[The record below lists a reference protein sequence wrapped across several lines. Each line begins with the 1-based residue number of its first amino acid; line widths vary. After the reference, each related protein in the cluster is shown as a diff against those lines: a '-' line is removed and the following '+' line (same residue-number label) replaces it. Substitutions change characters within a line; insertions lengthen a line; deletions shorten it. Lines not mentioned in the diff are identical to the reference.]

1 MMGSLQT
8 KAFGTIDVDATDLID
23 FPDGLIGISD
33 RRFALLSDG
42 EDSPFKW
49 LQSAS
54 SPGLAFVLMQPE
66 LFLKTAYRPAVAAS
80 ELERLEVS
88 SIEEC
93 HVYAIITIPTDNPEA
108 MTANLQGPI
117 LLNLK
122 RKIGRQVISN
132 NDDHSVR
139 HLIIENLDT

>member
-1 MMGSLQT
+1 MMGTLET

-23 FPDGLIGISD
+23 FPDGLIGIAD
-33 RRFALLSDG
+33 RRFALLNDG

-49 LQSAS
+49 LQSATT
-54 SPGLAFVLMQPE
+54 PGLAFVLMQPD
-66 LFLKTAYRPAVAAS
+66 LFLKRSYRPAVAPS
-80 ELERLEVS
+80 ELERLEVRS
-88 SIEEC
+88 LEEC
-93 HVYAIITIPTDNPEA
+93 HIYTIVTIPTDKPEA